1 MYSQRLSQNCAG
13 VEIAEG
19 DWEQAAFGAE
29 FGEGA
34 ARAGIYPVWYKS
46 PLKCTYKPESKT
58 PPQCEFTRV
67 ESWDELGDILRGLI

>member
-1 MYSQRLSQNCAG
+1 MQVADRYGENSAP
-13 VEIAEG
+13 A
-19 DWEQAAFGAE
+19 AE
-29 FGEGA
+29 FVQRA